1 MERILQ
7 YFDDLDDL
15 VCACGLLVERVRR
28 LVLFAVSALL
38 FLGFLIGSVLLAF
51 AEPPLGLAIVTML
64 AVIFMF
70 HSITTP
76 ARKLLSH

>member
-1 MERILQ
+1 M
-7 YFDDLDDL
+7 
-15 VCACGLLVERVRR
+15 V
-28 LVLFAVSALL
+28 
-38 FLGFLIGSVLLAF
+38 GSVLLAF

-76 ARKLLSH
+76 ARTVLSH